1 MRALLRPLFA
11 LFSGIVLLLLGNGL
25 MNTLVTLAGEARGFS
40 TVLLGLFS
48 SGYFVG
54 FFIGIFAAVPIIRRV
69 GHVRTFA
76 FMAALAAVVS
86 LMLTLTDHP
95 WLWLLLRVF
104 YGVALVCLYAVIESW
119 LNAAAPS
126 DIRGRIFAL
135 YTILSLVAIAGGQ
148 QLLRLSGP
156 EGLTL
161 FIVVGILV
169 SLALM
174 PIAMTRLPQ
183 PDTLTVPR
191 FRLQPILRAAPL
203 ALATAFVSG
212 LLLGAFWGLMPLYGS
227 QMSFTPAGIGMLMS
241 ASILGG
247 AFGQLP
253 IGYYSDRVDRRWVLM
268 VVMIL
273 ATVVSVLMIPFG
285 ESMVLWV
292 LMALWGAA
300 VFAIYPV
307 AIAYMV
313 DNIDTSEIISA
324 SSAILL
330 IYGIGA
336 AVGPAIAGMLME
348 GFGRGALPA
357 FFAVILLSMVGVMLM
372 SMRRKPVIAEEPTG
386 HFSPMMRSTP
396 QVLEMMPDAPEEP
409 EELTSDQVSAVM
421 PETLADDAQS
431 EPMVERSEAALEA
444 EAAAEAKTEA
454 SIDPNEKPA

>member
-1 MRALLRPLFA
+1 MRTLLRPMLA
-11 LFSGIVLLLLGNGL
+11 LFTGTVLLLLGNGL

-40 TVLLGLFS
+40 TPLLGLFS

-86 LMLTLTDHP
+86 LSLTLTNHP
-95 WLWLLLRVF
+95 GLWLLLRIV

-119 LNAAAPS
+119 LNASAPS
-126 DIRGRIFAL
+126 EIRGRIFAL
-135 YTILSLVAIAGGQ
+135 YTVLSLVAIAGGQ
-148 QLLRLSGP
+148 QLLRLEGP

-161 FIVVGILV
+161 FVVVGILV

-183 PDTLTVPR
+183 PDTLTLPR
-191 FRLQPILRAAPL
+191 LRLKPIIQAAPL
-203 ALATAFVSG
+203 ALATALVSG

-227 QMSFTPAGIGMLMS
+227 QLEFTPAGIGMLMS

-268 VVMIL
+268 VVMVM
-273 ATVVSVLMIPFG
+273 ATLVSLLLIPFG
-285 ESMVLWV
+285 ESAVLWV

-313 DNIDTSEIISA
+313 DHVDSSEIISA

-336 AVGPAIAGMLME
+336 AVGPAVAGVLM
-348 GFGRGALPA
+348 GVLGRTALPA
-357 FFAVILLSMVGVMLM
+357 FFAVILAIMVGVLLV
-372 SMRRKPVIAEEPTG
+372 SMRRKPVALDEPSG

-396 QVLEMMPDAPEEP
+396 QVLEMMPDAPEEA
-409 EELTSDQVSAVM
+409 EELSSDQISAVM
-421 PETLADDAQS
+421 PAAEET
-431 EPMVERSEAALEA
+431 SEASGSESS
-444 EAAAEAKTEA
+444 EGSQPTAAATTPDKAQ
-454 SIDPNEKPA
+454 

>member
-1 MRALLRPLFA
+1 MRALLRPLLA
-11 LFSGIVLLLLGNGL
+11 LFTGTVLLLMGNGL

-40 TVLLGLFS
+40 TSLLGLFS

-86 LMLTLTDHP
+86 LALTLTNHP
-95 WLWLLLRVF
+95 LVWLLLRVF
-104 YGVALVCLYAVIESW
+104 YGIALVCLYAVIESW
-119 LNAAAPS
+119 LNASAPS
-126 DIRGRIFAL
+126 EIRGRIFAL
-135 YTILSLVAIAGGQ
+135 YTVLSLVAIAGGQ
-148 QLLRLSGP
+148 QLLRLEGP

-161 FIVVGILV
+161 FVVVGILV

-183 PDTLTVPR
+183 PDTLTLPR
-191 FRLQPILRAAPL
+191 LRLKPIIKAAPL
-203 ALATAFVSG
+203 ALATALVSG

-227 QMSFTPAGIGMLMS
+227 QLNFTPAGIGMLMS

-268 VVMIL
+268 VVMVM
-273 ATVVSVLMIPFG
+273 ATMVSLMMIPFG
-285 ESMVLWV
+285 ESIVLWI
-292 LMALWGAA
+292 LMGLWGAA

-313 DNIDTSEIISA
+313 DHVDTSEIISA

-336 AVGPAIAGMLME
+336 AIGPAVAGVLME
-348 GFGRGALPA
+348 AIGRSALPT
-357 FFAVILLSMVGVMLM
+357 FFAVILAIMVGVMLL
-372 SMRRKPVIAEEPTG
+372 SMRRKPVAMEEPTG

-396 QVLEMMPDAPEEP
+396 QVLEMMPDAPEET
-409 EELTSDQVSAVM
+409 EALTSDQISAVM
-421 PETLADDAQS
+421 PTPEDSSEDSHS
-431 EPMVERSEAALEA
+431 EPTDVADPTTSETA
-444 EAAAEAKTEA
+444 
-454 SIDPNEKPA
+454 PEKPTPGL

>member
-1 MRALLRPLFA
+1 MRALLRPLLA
-11 LFSGIVLLLLGNGL
+11 LFTGTILLLLGNGL

-40 TVLLGLFS
+40 TTLLGLFS
-48 SGYFVG
+48 SGYFLG

-86 LMLTLTDHP
+86 LALTLTDHP
-95 WLWLLLRVF
+95 WVWLLLRVF
-104 YGVALVCLYAVIESW
+104 YGIALVCLYAVIESW

-135 YTILSLVAIAGGQ
+135 YTVLSLVAIAGGQ
-148 QLLRLSGP
+148 QLLRLDGP
-156 EGLTL
+156 QGLTL
-161 FIVVGILV
+161 FVVVGILL

-191 FRLQPILRAAPL
+191 FRLRPILKVAPL
-203 ALATAFVSG
+203 ALTIALVSG

-227 QMSFTPAGIGMLMS
+227 QMDFTPAGIGMLMS

-253 IGYYSDRVDRRWVLM
+253 IGYYSDRVDRRSVLVVIM
-268 VVMIL
+268 VL
-273 ATVVSVLMIPFG
+273 AMMVSLLMIPFG
-285 ESMVLWV
+285 ESLLLWV
-292 LMALWGAA
+292 LMALWGAS
-300 VFAIYPV
+300 VFAMYPI

-313 DNIDTSEIISA
+313 DHVDSSEIISA

-336 AVGPAIAGMLME
+336 AIGPSVAGVLME
-348 GFGRGALPA
+348 AFGRNALPA
-357 FFAVILLSMVGVMLM
+357 FFALILAAMVGVLLA
-372 SMRRKPVIAEEPTG
+372 SMRRKPVLLSEEPSG

-396 QVLEMMPDAPEEP
+396 QVLEMMPDAPEEAA
-409 EELTSDQVSAVM
+409 ELSSDQVSAVM
-421 PETLADDAQS
+421 PQ
-431 EPMVERSEAALEA
+431 PEAAPDPANIDDEA
-444 EAAAEAKTEA
+444 VPRNQT
-454 SIDPNEKPA
+454 